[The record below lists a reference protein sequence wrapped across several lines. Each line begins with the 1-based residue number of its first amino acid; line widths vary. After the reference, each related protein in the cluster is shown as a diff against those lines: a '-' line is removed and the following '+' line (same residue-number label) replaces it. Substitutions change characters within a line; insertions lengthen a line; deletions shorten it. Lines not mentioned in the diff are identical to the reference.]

1 MHPSFD
7 FDPRTLRNTLR
18 TCLILAVL
26 TVASCT
32 VTVVRC
38 CGQTTR
44 FEFNT
49 TVVVTVDTSGNMEV
63 LHTGLNVRA
72 WADTLQAGPLKWWGI
87 TWAPTDGG
95 DLYFV
100 SPRFRAHY
108 RPGPDG
114 KGLLVCPEGRLKT
127 IEFHEKKKH
136 E

>member
-18 TCLILAVL
+18 TCLLLALLAVG
-26 TVASCT
+26 SCT
-32 VTVVRC
+32 ATVVRC
-38 CGQTTR
+38 CGQTPVH
-44 FEFNT
+44 FDFNT

-108 RPGPDG
+108 RPGPG
-114 KGLLVCPEGRLKT
+114 GRGLLVCPEGRLRT
-127 IEFHEKKKH
+127 IEFHEKRK
-136 E
+136 